1 MLRMYEDA
9 LGTPREAVMRWVVEL
24 LFPTLL
30 GWNQWVWRGRRY
42 VLVCQPECLFPQQP
56 LTAVASRVFGRY
68 NVGADAPHGGLIVLG
83 ADMDTRP
90 CEGGTVT
97 EPQSCG
103 GKGAAILESGM
114 DNSPMYY
121 NAFDDGA
128 ASFDSARGRLQLYD
142 VQQSALFVSESL
154 ALQQLAQLVAG
165 AETSLALLQQQ
176 SATMAALINGSLW
189 DDATGIYRQRDATGA
204 THSRAHTHGIPSQC
218 DLRVS

>member
-1 MLRMYEDA
+1 M
-9 LGTPREAVMRWVVEL
+9 V
-24 LFPTLL
+24 
-30 GWNQWVWRGRRY
+30 
-42 VLVCQPECLFPQQP
+42 
-56 LTAVASRVFGRY
+56 GRY
-68 NVGADAPHGGLIVLG
+68 NVGGDAPHGGLIVLG
-83 ADMDTRP
+83 ADMETRP

-97 EPQSCG
+97 EPLHCG

-128 ASFDSARGRLQLYD
+128 ASFDSEKGRLQLYD

-154 ALQQLAQLVAG
+154 ALQKLAAVAG
-165 AETSLALLQQQ
+165 AETSLPLLQQQ

-204 THSRAHTHGIPSQC
+204 PHYHTHARAHTMWCSA
-218 DLRVS
+218 RVS